1 MKTKLK
7 TENMMP
13 QNANDV
19 KNSKEKIEKREEARE
34 IKTKEKRYISAG
46 TCACVRE
53 EAAADPSGLDAKSA
67 AALKREVDELIR
79 ENYALVAKGKRTAE
93 TLRCWYFGL
102 RRRNLEIS
110 ALKREVETLK
120 TENGELRKQ
129 LAALMLE
136 AGELRKRNAS
146 LSGSVGSLC
155 DLALALDAAVKRF
168 QAKCH
173 DGLPPD
179 VKTKGGAK

>member
-13 QNANDV
+13 QNANEN
-19 KNSKEKIEKREEARE
+19 KNSKEKIEKRKEAKE
-34 IKTKEKRYISAG
+34 IKTKEKRLLPR

-136 AGELRKRNAS
+136 AGELRERNAS
-146 LSGSVGSLC
+146 LSGFVGSLC
-155 DLALALDAAVKRF
+155 DLVLALDAAVKRF
-168 QAKCH
+168 QAKCP
-173 DGLPPD
+173 DGLPPEAE
-179 VKTKGGAK
+179 TEGGAE